1 MRRSPPLL
9 AIWLALIFVFHSPL
23 AERATTQQRA
33 IEITSPHG
41 RIASTGPVR
50 IVAQIRAE
58 HAELVAVV
66 RFFVDEALVG
76 EDKDGPIYAAQWD
89 DKNPFAPATIR
100 AEAVGEAGVIGLDS
114 VTLPALDLT
123 DESEVASVLLDISV
137 LDEDGRYVR
146 GLAREHFQVFEDGTP
161 QGIDLLDVTTVP
173 TTHTLLVDT
182 SNSMS
187 YRFDFVRRAVR
198 RLGSTMKPGDQM
210 VVVPFAASLGAMTGP
225 TADLTAV
232 ASAIEI
238 LRSEGGTA
246 IADAVIAA
254 GDALQ
259 YMDGRHI
266 FVLFTD
272 GYDEHSDAP
281 LEQAIEA
288 VRRLHGTLYTVGISG
303 AAGISIKGREGL
315 KALAAGTGGK
325 AFFPTRDEELP
336 TVHDRVSA
344 DVASRYLLT
353 YTPTNQDRDGMWR
366 SIQVRTGNPALTVH
380 TREGYFAAAPLP
392 IKPTLEFVAR
402 NRARRPVAINPSDL
416 MVFEDG
422 VEQTVTSFQEAVAPV
437 SIVMALD
444 KSGSMRQEEEA
455 VKGAAAAFIDAL
467 RPEDALGVLGF
478 SDGAEWLADIAA
490 YRTWSRHAINQYKTI
505 GGTALY
511 DGIGLALERLSTV
524 KGRRAIVLLSDGRD
538 ENNPGTAPGSKLTA
552 ADIFEQLS
560 KTDIAIYVIGLGKGI
575 DRGFL
580 EKLASVTNGEAYFP
594 SDVSMLA
601 DDYRRVIED
610 LRRRY
615 IIGYTS
621 TNSKRD
627 GKWRQVEL
635 MSKTDGLVFASKGG
649 YLAPSK

>member
-1 MRRSPPLL
+1 MRSSSPHV
-9 AIWLALIFVFHSPL
+9 AVFLALICLVHAPL
-23 AERATTQQRA
+23 FDRADAQERP

-58 HAELVAVV
+58 HAERVSLV
-66 RFFVDEALVG
+66 RFFVDETLVG
-76 EDKDGPIYAAQWD
+76 EDKDGPIYAVAWE

-100 AEAVGEAGVIGLDS
+100 AEAVGPEGVLGLDS
-114 VTLPALDLT
+114 VTLPALDIT

-137 LDEDGRYVR
+137 LDEEGRYVR
-146 GLAREHFQVFEDGTP
+146 GLTRDHFQVYEDDKSQT
-161 QGIDLLDVTTVP
+161 IDLLDAMTVP

-187 YRFDFVRRAVR
+187 YRFDFVRRAAR

-210 VVVPFAASLGAMTGP
+210 VVVPFAAAMGAMTGP
-225 TADLTAV
+225 TSNLAAV
-232 ASAIEI
+232 SSAIETM
-238 LRSEGGTA
+238 RSGGGTA
-246 IADAVIAA
+246 IADAIIAA

-259 YMDGRHI
+259 HMDGRHI

-272 GYDEHSDAP
+272 GYDEHSNARF
-281 LEQAIEA
+281 EEAMEA

-303 AAGISIKGREGL
+303 AAGISIKGRAAL
-315 KALAAGTGGK
+315 KALAEGTGGK

-336 TVHDRVSA
+336 IVHDRVAA

-353 YTPTNQDRDGMWR
+353 YTPTNQDRDGLWR
-366 SIQVRTGNPALTVH
+366 SVQVRLGNQALTVR
-380 TREGYFAAAPLP
+380 TREGYFATAPPP
-392 IKPTLEFVAR
+392 IKPTLEFVVR
-402 NRARRPVAINPSDL
+402 DRSRRPVAINPSDL

-422 VEQTVTSFQEAVAPV
+422 VEQTVTNFQEAVAPV

-444 KSGSMRQEEEA
+444 KSGSMRQDEEA
-455 VKGAAAAFIDAL
+455 VKVAAGAFIDAL

-478 SDGAEWLADIAA
+478 SDGAEWLADLAP
-490 YRTWSRHAINQYKTI
+490 YRTWSRHAITQYKTS

-560 KTDIAIYVIGLGKGI
+560 KTDVAIYAIGLGKGI
-575 DRGFL
+575 DRPFL
-580 EKLASVTNGEAYFP
+580 EKLASVTNGEAYFQ

-601 DDYRRVIED
+601 VEYRRVVED

-615 IIGYTS
+615 IVGYTS

-627 GKWRQVEL
+627 GKWRQIEL

-649 YLAPSK
+649 YGAPSK